1 MNEETVKQNGYR
13 KALSVHLHDQL
24 VIITDDAMTFGT
36 DSGWSDGNEAE
47 FSLKSTRDVARFLEG
62 ITGRAFD
69 LECFGFARSYAE
81 YPVDGP
87 HLERLEVRV
96 VSERMIDIRM
106 TLSVK
111 KSDGDEWIENWTYSG
126 SYTVR
131 WDDEAS
137 DG

>member
-1 MNEETVKQNGYR
+1 MNTETVKQNGYR

-24 VIITDDAMTFGT
+24 VIITDDAMSFGT
-36 DSGWSDGNEAE
+36 DSGWADGNVAE
-47 FSLKSTRDVARFLEG
+47 FSLKETRGVSRFLEG
-62 ITGRAFD
+62 ITGQVLD
-69 LECFGFARSYAE
+69 LECFGFTRSYAE
-81 YPVDGP
+81 FPIGGP
-87 HLERLEVRV
+87 YLQRLEVRV

-106 TLSVK
+106 RLSVK
-111 KSDGDEWIENWTYSG
+111 KFDGDEWIENWTYSG